1 MPDTGVQMR
10 GGVNKRA
17 SSVFP
22 SWIQPIN
29 MYAGSHESFRSGLV
43 AVFYVL
49 RDGLTDSEMLAS
61 TSKAR
66 EEPKALLKLGKKNP
80 QTIKHGICCLT

>member
-1 MPDTGVQMR
+1 MR

-29 MYAGSHESFRSGLV
+29 MYAGSHESFRAGLV

-49 RDGLTDSEMLAS
+49 RDGLTDSERLAS
-61 TSKAR
+61 TPEAR
-66 EEPKALLKLGKKNP
+66 EEPKALLKLGEKKTQNHKTWYLLP
-80 QTIKHGICCLT
+80 HLISE